1 MTPAVA
7 PIAAP
12 QGLARTTEAYHEL
25 RSPVSLIATL
35 ARTAQV
41 ERDEARLHTLL
52 QSIER
57 VAERAL
63 LSVNTILERE
73 RLDSTAADVPDV
85 SLAGAV
91 DDATADL
98 RRSGRTVI
106 TDVHASAAD
115 ARVPAEPGVL
125 ETLLQVLLSNAVD
138 HSDDGEPIEVSVRA
152 RGGYATLSL
161 ENALATEPSHQGLG
175 LGSRIA
181 RRMAQRLGAQL
192 RTTSKD
198 GRFRAIVRVPLAGM
212 STLAGDAR

>member
-1 MTPAVA
+1 MTHVVA
-7 PIAAP
+7 PVS
-12 QGLARTTEAYHEL
+12 ARSGVAQTTEAYHEL

-41 ERDEARLHTLL
+41 ERDSARLHTLL

-73 RLDSTAADVPDV
+73 RAEAAPGDAEGVL
-85 SLAGAV
+85 LASAV

-98 RRSGRTVI
+98 RRAGRTVI
-106 TDVHASAAD
+106 TAVHASAED
-115 ARVPAEPGVL
+115 ARIPAEPGVL

-138 HSDDGEPIEVSVRA
+138 HGDESEPIEVSLRA

-161 ENALATEPSHQGLG
+161 ENALATEPSHRGLG

-181 RRMAQRLGAQL
+181 RRMAQRLGGQL

-212 STLAGDAR
+212 STLVGDAR